1 MSEGKKITIAISA
14 EEEKLAKSIDEV
26 LRTEPGRVVWAHL
39 FHICGYN
46 QSSLTLNRQTG
57 DVAVLSTECKEAQR
71 RIYLDLRNRASREL
85 RAVAEEL
92 AETPIAA
99 PTPKEEERNK

>member
-1 MSEGKKITIAISA
+1 MADIKKTVIPVAVTD
-14 EEEKLAKSIDEV
+14 EKLAKNIDEV
-26 LRTEPGRVVWAHL
+26 LRTEAGRALWAHL

-57 DVAVLSTECKEAQR
+57 EVASLSTECKEAQR
-71 RIYLDLRNRASREL
+71 RIYLDIRNRASREL

-99 PTPKEEERNK
+99 PIPEEERK